1 MLISRFVLSCL
12 VLTPRLS
19 NFLFCSSILL
29 LHLFW
34 FSPASVLVLELVVL
48 HQFWYH
54 EKIQF
59 MTFKLT
65 QDKNKQ
71 MQQQKIEEQKNKTI
85 DNLGVMMRHNLL
97 HIVWISILNFE
108 FLNF

>member
-1 MLISRFVLSCL
+1 
-12 VLTPRLS
+12 
-19 NFLFCSSILL
+19 
-29 LHLFW
+29 
-34 FSPASVLVLELVVL
+34 
-48 HQFWYH
+48 
-54 EKIQF
+54 

-108 FLNF
+108 FLNFWILNLAFIVVKCNYAWLEISLLM